1 MPGNKWLVVCV
12 ALCSASILLIQAGLS
27 ADITGFGVLVRVADI
42 TALLVVGAAYL
53 FNRRKS
59 RGPVGVAEPSP
70 APVRGTS
77 RRVEALTRKYGGYKV
92 EV

>member
-27 ADITGFGVLVRVADI
+27 ADITGFGVLVQVADI
-42 TALLVVGAAYL
+42 TALLVVGTAYL
-53 FNRRKS
+53 FNRRKG
-59 RGPVGVAEPSP
+59 RGPVGVAEPTP
-70 APVRGTS
+70 APVRTTS

-92 EV
+92 EL

>member
-1 MPGNKWLVVCV
+1 MPGRTWLLVSVM
-12 ALCSASILLIQAGLS
+12 LCSVSYLLIYFGIE
-27 ADITGFGVLVRVADI
+27 ADKTGFGVLIQVADI

-53 FNRRKS
+53 LNRRKG

-70 APVRGTS
+70 APVRSTS

-92 EV
+92 EL

>member
-27 ADITGFGVLVRVADI
+27 ADITGIGVLVQVADI
-42 TALLVVGAAYL
+42 TALSVVGAAYL
-53 FNRRKS
+53 LK
-59 RGPVGVAEPSP
+59 RGMARGRVGVAEPTP
-70 APVRGTS
+70 APVRSTS
-77 RRVEALTRKYGGYKV
+77 RRVEALTRKYSGYKV

>member
-1 MPGNKWLVVCV
+1 MPGKRWLLVCV
-12 ALCSASILLIQAGLS
+12 MLCSVSCLLIYFGIE
-27 ADITGFGVLVRVADI
+27 ADKTGFGVLIQVADI
-42 TALLVVGAAYL
+42 TALLVVGTAYL
-53 FNRRKS
+53 FNRRKG

-70 APVRGTS
+70 APVRSTS

>member
-1 MPGNKWLVVCV
+1 MPGKRWLLVCV
-12 ALCSASILLIQAGLS
+12 MLCSVSYLLIYFGIS
-27 ADITGFGVLVRVADI
+27 ADKTGIGVLIQVADI

-59 RGPVGVAEPSP
+59 RGPVGVAEPTP

-92 EV
+92 EL

>member
-1 MPGNKWLVVCV
+1 M
-12 ALCSASILLIQAGLS
+12 LCSVSYLLIMAGMS
-27 ADITGFGVLVRVADI
+27 ADKTGIGVLIQVADI

-53 FNRRKS
+53 FNRRAAKG
-59 RGPVGVAEPSP
+59 RGEVAEPSP

-77 RRVEALTRKYGGYKV
+77 RRVEALTRKYAGYKV

>member
-1 MPGNKWLVVCV
+1 MPGRTWLLVSVM
-12 ALCSASILLIQAGLS
+12 LCSVSYLLIMAGMS
-27 ADITGFGVLVRVADI
+27 ADKTGIGVLVQVADI

-53 FNRRKS
+53 FNRRKG

-70 APVRGTS
+70 APVRSTS

-92 EV
+92 EL

>member
-1 MPGNKWLVVCV
+1 MPGNKWLLVCV
-12 ALCSASILLIQAGLS
+12 ALCGASILLIQAGLS
-27 ADITGFGVLVRVADI
+27 ADITGFGVLIQVADI

-53 FNRRKS
+53 FNRRKG

-70 APVRGTS
+70 APVRSTS

-92 EV
+92 EL

>member
-1 MPGNKWLVVCV
+1 MPGRTWLLVSVM
-12 ALCSASILLIQAGLS
+12 LCSVSYLLIYFGLS
-27 ADITGFGVLVRVADI
+27 ADKTGIGVLIQVADI

-59 RGPVGVAEPSP
+59 RGPVGVAEPTP
-70 APVRGTS
+70 APSRTTS

-92 EV
+92 EL

>member
-1 MPGNKWLVVCV
+1 MPGKRWLLVCV
-12 ALCSASILLIQAGLS
+12 MLCSVSCLLIYFGIE
-27 ADITGFGVLVRVADI
+27 ADKTGFGVLIQVADI

-53 FNRRKS
+53 YNRRKG
-59 RGPVGVAEPSP
+59 RGPVGVAEPTP

-77 RRVEALTRKYGGYKV
+77 RRVEALTRKYAGYKV

>member
-1 MPGNKWLVVCV
+1 MPGKRWLLVCV
-12 ALCSASILLIQAGLS
+12 MLCSVSYLLIYFGIE
-27 ADITGFGVLVRVADI
+27 ADITGFGVLVQVADI

-59 RGPVGVAEPSP
+59 RGPVGVAEPTP

-92 EV
+92 EL

>member
-1 MPGNKWLVVCV
+1 MPGKRWLLVCV
-12 ALCSASILLIQAGLS
+12 MLCSVSCLLIYFGIE
-27 ADITGFGVLVRVADI
+27 ADKTGFGVLIQVADI
-42 TALLVVGAAYL
+42 TALLVVGTAYL

-59 RGPVGVAEPSP
+59 RGPVGVAEPTP

-92 EV
+92 EL

>member
-1 MPGNKWLVVCV
+1 MPGNKWLVGCV
-12 ALCSASILLIQAGLS
+12 ALCGASILLIQAGLS
-27 ADITGFGVLVRVADI
+27 ADKTGIGVLIQVADI

-53 FNRRKS
+53 FNRWAA
-59 RGPVGVAEPSP
+59 RGRVGVAEPTP

-92 EV
+92 EA

>member
-1 MPGNKWLVVCV
+1 M
-12 ALCSASILLIQAGLS
+12 LCSVSYLLIYFGIS
-27 ADITGFGVLVRVADI
+27 ADKTGIGVLIQVADI

-59 RGPVGVAEPSP
+59 RGPVGVAEPTP

-92 EV
+92 EL

>member
-1 MPGNKWLVVCV
+1 MPGKRWLLVCV
-12 ALCSASILLIQAGLS
+12 MLCSVSCLLIYFGIE
-27 ADITGFGVLVRVADI
+27 ADKTGFGVLIQVADI

-59 RGPVGVAEPSP
+59 RGRVGVSAPSP

>member
-12 ALCSASILLIQAGLS
+12 ALCGASILLIQAGLS
-27 ADITGFGVLVRVADI
+27 ADKTGFGVLVQVADI

-53 FNRRKS
+53 FNRRMG
-59 RGPVGVAEPSP
+59 RGRVGVSAPSP

-92 EV
+92 EL

>member
-1 MPGNKWLVVCV
+1 MPGKRWLLVSVM
-12 ALCSASILLIQAGLS
+12 LCSVSYLLIYFGIE
-27 ADITGFGVLVRVADI
+27 ADKTGFGVLIQVADI

-59 RGPVGVAEPSP
+59 RGPVGVAEPTP

-92 EV
+92 EL